1 VRESA
6 TYRRE
11 EARVLRGIDSCRDI
25 FHVAHASFALCAFA
39 CHVRRVP
46 IPHKSRSGAHFRYP
60 RHAPIDGTHLPCHD
74 FKCAYIRA
82 TTLYFLFRSF
92 KLLFTILQLMGG
104 PRLSSLHYYTLKSR
118 QNFAGLGRRER
129 QRERERER
137 SLSTSGAYFLNI
149 FTTLRLL
156 CNSGNRVGKCDAGG
170 GRRGERRRNAQIN
183 KQCERE
189 RVGGGEVDVTLQHVT
204 TNVRISRKEI
214 AIPGTRVFSPRR
226 RRLQ

>member
-1 VRESA
+1 MATVRAAPLIQGRRTWSRISLHPRKRYLSPLRCNCRPTSAPMYFHPWVNFPVPALPARVFSYGRACKPMREQYRGRERVRESA

-118 QNFAGLGRRER
+118 
-129 QRERERER
+129 REREKDPYP
-137 SLSTSGAYFLNI
+137 LAGLTS
-149 FTTLRLL
+149 
-156 CNSGNRVGKCDAGG
+156 
-170 GRRGERRRNAQIN
+170 
-183 KQCERE
+183 
-189 RVGGGEVDVTLQHVT
+189 
-204 TNVRISRKEI
+204 
-214 AIPGTRVFSPRR
+214 
-226 RRLQ
+226 